1 MFFLKLQ
8 KSMDN
13 VQPTNSRKR
22 EKGDAGRCTKQPSKR
37 RHSKKRKF
45 AGNQNTKR
53 DGASSNIQTPVSLK
67 KVKSIKRKK
76 VDRIEGYRL
85 IDIQIF
91 EDIITSLACPEC
103 CEKTLYVEEDL
114 TKKKGLATYISV
126 LCECGYAKENYT
138 SKAVINNPM
147 SNKKGMKPFEI
158 NTRAVYALGSC
169 GVGHTW
175 LEKICCILNMPKPMT
190 VMNYE

>member
-1 MFFLKLQ
+1 
-8 KSMDN
+8 MDN

-37 RHSKKRKF
+37 RYSKKRKF

-67 KVKSIKRKK
+67 KMKNIKRKK
-76 VDRIEGYRL
+76 VDRTEGYRL

-103 CEKTLYVEEDL
+103 CEKTLCVEEDL
-114 TKKKGLATYISV
+114 TKKNGLATYISV

-147 SNKKGMKPFEI
+147 SKKKRDEAFRNKHSCSVCIEELWCWSCRIGEGMLYF
-158 NTRAVYALGSC
+158 N
-169 GVGHTW
+169 HT
-175 LEKICCILNMPKPMT
+175 ETNDR
-190 VMNYE
+190 YELQKHFQQYT

>member
-1 MFFLKLQ
+1 
-8 KSMDN
+8 MDN

-22 EKGDAGRCTKQPSKR
+22 EKGDPARDATQ
-37 RHSKKRKF
+37 KKRKF
-45 AGNQNTKR
+45 AGNQNRKR

-114 TKKKGLATYISV
+114 TKKKGLATYISK

-147 SNKKGMKPFEI
+147 SNKKRYEAFRNKH
-158 NTRAVYALGSC
+158 SC
-169 GVGHTW
+169 SVCIEELWCWSYRVG
-175 LEKICCILNMPKPMT
+175 EDILYFKHSGTNDR
-190 VMNYE
+190 YELQQHFQQYT